1 MTIQQNKIKLP
12 WGFDEDL
19 LSDSA
24 SSSAAYISRLHVV
37 TGPSSGRAPILH
49 FCSFSFLMV
58 SVVSQHSQQRMY
70 SAPGCIWAASL
81 VFPRPPF
88 QVALSLCSTTA
99 VPLTG
104 SAEPAWQLL
113 LTAAWLWQPAVPL
126 GTGTLMAAPASDE
139 NLR

>member
-1 MTIQQNKIKLP
+1 MIIMTIQQNKIKLP

-88 QVALSLCSTTA
+88 PGSSFSLQYYCSATDWECRTCLAATVDSSLALAACST
-99 VPLTG
+99 PGHWYPDGCSCL
-104 SAEPAWQLL
+104 
-113 LTAAWLWQPAVPL
+113 
-126 GTGTLMAAPASDE
+126 
-139 NLR
+139 